1 MESAAPKASEAGGGR
16 LTDLLR
22 PHARRLG
29 FIVALLA
36 LLVATNLAL
45 PYAVK
50 LLIDDVFP
58 HEDGSGGNWALL
70 WAILPL
76 LGLIFVIRNAL
87 FYPSRMLS
95 VRVSEDVCFS
105 IRQRLFEYLQQLNL
119 RFYKAQQPGKVGSRL
134 LDDTFKIQFFIQEKL
149 PTLLL
154 NLLLAQV
161 LLIILYAVNWRLALA
176 SSLVL
181 PLHFGTY
188 WFFKRPIKR
197 RHTEAQENVAAAYGN
212 VIEKFLGVEV
222 VKGFTGEARERA
234 RFHSAIDASRHS
246 QIGTQ
251 RYEFMQ
257 KVVADL
263 FVGAGTVFLFGFG
276 AWQVMSG
283 RMSGGTFI
291 MFFGYVGMLYPA
303 MQEVITGTSHLSK
316 TTACVD
322 RVFEMLNEPG
332 SEAESPHGAGEPLD
346 APLLGAIEF
355 RNVSFAYGHG
365 RTILRNINLSIRSGE
380 RVAITGP
387 SGSGKSTLLNLLPRF
402 IDPTSGEVLVD
413 GHDVRSI
420 PIGRLRRSMGI
431 AFQEVFLFDASISEN
446 LRYARP
452 DATQEELADVCRLT
466 GADRFI
472 EKRSE
477 GYESRVGPN
486 GGDLS
491 RGERQ
496 RINIARALLK
506 NPLILV
512 LDEAAASI
520 DNTSSVTILRA
531 IFRRLRNRT
540 ILFITHKADLVELA
554 DRVIVIRD
562 GRVEFDGPP
571 GESALLDLR
580 ETPLRGLKAAPPPPM
595 VPERLV
601 TALRPV
607 RSEEDQPAEPM
618 MVKAS
623 PQEAHEPTNPEPIT
637 QVETTSHPARP
648 QPITAPLLALM
659 FAAMLW
665 PPACSS
671 HSQTL
676 RTFEVDAP
684 RATGGLV
691 VSGADEEGARRLR
704 SAIEGAERT
713 PTFPSRV
720 GPGTSAALLP
730 SREEIDFAEALKSA
744 PSVDEPEPVSLSERL
759 EAGAG
764 DLASP
769 AESSPIPPDAGRLI
783 PLPRLGPTEL
793 REIIQSISLTARTE
807 HGYQIVPRDVIVG
820 LPQFPD
826 DINALTL
833 LRRKS
838 DQGSEVLLGA
848 GYRTF
853 LSQPPQVWAVSL
865 VRTGEGAPWSAGD
878 ALAQVQAWVDALVAG
893 LNEMRANLTHE
904 DLARAVVQLSYID
917 APGALAALQGLG
929 VSVVADAAQ
938 VPQSIEYA
946 RLPLVI
952 VMPSPSAQQTG
963 LVGDTGATARGTF
976 GVTMLPNTATPL
988 APDTITSPS
997 SRLLVLYHPAN
1008 PGQLARIRNLLSD
1021 YIDRPARQ
1029 IFVEGMVL
1037 EISEDGLK
1045 DLGIEWQF
1053 REGPIDLILGK
1064 LTAGGVLDTLTFSN
1078 LDSRD
1083 VPRDW
1088 SVKIR
1093 ALVRD
1098 GKAEILSRP
1107 GVLTI
1112 DNRQATIRVGED
1124 IPIATSQ
1131 EGTAGISNKLSF
1143 NFQYIPTGIL
1153 LNVRPRTTEHA
1164 DEISMLI
1171 DTVVSAVVPGRDL
1184 EIRAPGGDL
1193 LATAPTISTRRVQ
1206 TYARIDNNTPFII
1219 GGLVSRDLTV
1229 THDKVP
1235 LLGDLPVVGAV
1246 FRASRTQ
1253 RTKREVIIVLTP
1265 YVLPEESYIGGTVP
1279 KDEDLFDSFGNQ
1291 LFRDSY
1297 RIRAEDV
1304 FDLRFLPENRRLVT
1318 YRDLAARVVRR
1329 DTRLAE
1335 REPYRE
1341 FLRGRIPGEDI
1352 LVHRMIYEVVK
1363 RLDAAGGH
1371 LDLPRLVQADRIIYL
1386 ESEQFG
1392 GYSVQFMERVMT
1404 RLGGGG
1410 DYLSFFKRKPDKALV
1425 FTFHYDR
1432 ESDDPLHL
1440 GTEPIPDVAVY
1451 DCPDRKAW
1459 GRLLWDLNQ
1468 PLEDGRKRFSIV
1480 LNDESDLTRLRRAI
1494 MLKKVIA
1501 ANGGAEQVSL
1511 ANFSVGKVLLMPETK
1526 EGQTHILDADVARL
1540 FFHTEHYYSAAI
1552 KEIEQSIADL
1562 DAALRTPEIRPLLDG
1577 AELP

>member
-1 MESAAPKASEAGGGR
+1 MASEQTKPVDASGGR
-16 LTDLLR
+16 LADVLR
-22 PHARRLG
+22 PHSRRLG
-29 FIVALLA
+29 LVVGLLA
-36 LLVATNLAL
+36 MLVATNLVL
-45 PYAVK
+45 PYSVK

-58 HEDGSGGNWALL
+58 HDDGSGGNWGLL
-70 WAILPL
+70 WLILPL
-76 LGLIFVIRNAL
+76 LGMIFVIRNAL
-87 FYPSRMLS
+87 FYPSRMIA

-105 IRQRLFEYLQQLNL
+105 MRQRLFEYLQQLNL

-134 LDDTFKIQFFIQEKL
+134 LDDTFKIQFFIQDKL

-188 WFFKRPIKR
+188 WFFRRPIKR
-197 RHTEAQENVAAAYGN
+197 RHSEAQENVAAAYGN
-212 VIEKFLGVEV
+212 VVEKFLGMEV
-222 VKGFTGEARERA
+222 VKGFTGEAREKA

-276 AWQVMSG
+276 AWQVMQG
-283 RMSGGTFI
+283 HMSGGTFI

-303 MQEVITGTSHLSK
+303 MQEVISGTSHLSK

-322 RVFEMLNEPG
+322 RVFEMLQQPG
-332 SEAESPHGAGEPLD
+332 AESDPAPPAGGSADVPI
-346 APLLGAIEF
+346 LGAVEF
-355 RNVSFAYGHG
+355 RNVSFAYGHS
-365 RTILRNINLSIRSGE
+365 RTILKNVSLSIRAGE

-402 IDPTSGEVLVD
+402 IDPTAGEVLID

-420 PIGRLRRSMGI
+420 PISRLRSAIGI

-452 DATQEELADVCRLT
+452 DATLEELADVCRLT

-472 EKRSE
+472 EKRAD
-477 GYESRVGPN
+477 GYDSRIGPY
-486 GGDLS
+486 GSDLS

-506 NPLILV
+506 SPLVLV

-520 DNTSSVTILRA
+520 DNKSSVAVMRA
-531 IFRRLRNRT
+531 IFKRLRNRT
-540 ILFITHKADLVELA
+540 IIMITHKPELLQLA
-554 DRVIVIRD
+554 DRVVVIRE

-571 GESALLDLR
+571 TEYTLLDLK
-580 ETPLRGLKAAPPPPM
+580 ETPLAGFRPPETAGKAPL
-595 VPERLV
+595 RLV
-601 TALRPV
+601 NPVREAEPPATTIPQPAAAATTETPPSAPEPTPEEVVANRGRTRTIATALLV
-607 RSEEDQPAEPM
+607 LAG
-618 MVKAS
+618 AS
-623 PQEAHEPTNPEPIT
+623 
-637 QVETTSHPARP
+637 
-648 QPITAPLLALM
+648 LLG
-659 FAAMLW
+659 
-665 PPACSS
+665 PPACVSES
-671 HSQTL
+671 RST
-676 RTFEVDAP
+676 RSYGVESA
-684 RATGGLV
+684 RASGGLLI
-691 VSGADEEGARRLR
+691 ADAGDDQAGQLRAAIEASELR
-704 SAIEGAERT
+704 SAALAPHLRSAGGGFAPDREQIEFAGEVLGGAVRGEGGRAAPVERSE
-713 PTFPSRV
+713 PT
-720 GPGTSAALLP
+720 AQ
-730 SREEIDFAEALKSA
+730 
-744 PSVDEPEPVSLSERL
+744 EPVPV
-759 EAGAG
+759 G
-764 DLASP
+764 SP
-769 AESSPIPPDAGRLI
+769 LPPDSGRLI
-783 PLPRLGPTEL
+783 ALPKLGATEL
-793 REIIQSISLTARTE
+793 REAIHSLALSAATE
-807 HGYQIVPRDVIVG
+807 QGYQRVEPEAVVG
-820 LPQFPD
+820 LPTFPEE
-826 DINALTL
+826 INELAV
-833 LRRKS
+833 LRRRDDS
-838 DQGSEVLLGA
+838 GAEAVLCL

-853 LSQPPQVWAVSL
+853 LSQPPQVWVVSL
-865 VRTGEGAPWSAGD
+865 QRTGLNAPWVAGGD
-878 ALAQVQAWVDALVAG
+878 LPLVQSRVEALVAG
-893 LNEMRANLTHE
+893 LTAMRSNLTHE
-904 DLARAVVQLSYID
+904 DLSRSVVQLSYID
-917 APGALAALQGLG
+917 GPGAIGALQGLG
-929 VSVVADAAQ
+929 VSVIADAAQ

-952 VMPSPSAQQTG
+952 LMPTPTAEQTG
-963 LVGDTGATARGTF
+963 LVGDAGPAVRGNF
-976 GVTMLPNTATPL
+976 GNTMLPNTATPL
-988 APDTITSPS
+988 APNPVTSPS

-1008 PGQLARIRNLLSD
+1008 PGQLARVRNLLSD

-1064 LTAGGVLDTLTFSN
+1064 LTAGGAIDSLTFSN
-1078 LDSRD
+1078 VDSRD
-1083 VPRDW
+1083 VPLDW
-1088 SVKIR
+1088 SVRIR
-1093 ALVRD
+1093 ALVRE

-1131 EGTAGISNKLSF
+1131 EGTSVGSNKLSF

-1153 LNVRPRTTEHA
+1153 LNVRPRITEQA

-1171 DTVVSAVVPGRDL
+1171 DTIVSAVVPGRDL
-1184 EIRAPGGDL
+1184 EIRSSDGEL

-1229 THDKVP
+1229 TRDKIP
-1235 LLGDLPVVGAV
+1235 LLGDLPFVGIF
-1246 FRASRTQ
+1246 FRAERTE

-1265 YVLPEESYIGGTVP
+1265 YVLPEESYTAGVIP
-1279 KDEDLFDSFGNQ
+1279 RDDDLFDSFGNQ
-1291 LFRDSY
+1291 LFRESY

-1304 FDLRFLPENRRLVT
+1304 FDLRFLPENRRIVA
-1318 YRDLAARVVRR
+1318 YSDLASKVVRR
-1329 DTRLAE
+1329 DARLAE
-1335 REPYRE
+1335 ALPFRD
-1341 FLRGRIPGEDI
+1341 FVRGRIPGEDI
-1352 LVHRMIYEVVK
+1352 LVHRMIYEVIK
-1363 RLDAAGGH
+1363 RLDVKGQQY
-1371 LDLPRLVQADRIIYL
+1371 DLPKLIAAERIIFL

-1392 GYSVQFMERVMT
+1392 GYSVQFMERVMS
-1404 RLGGGG
+1404 RFGGGA
-1410 DYLSFFKRKPDKALV
+1410 DYASFFKNKRDKALA

-1440 GTEPIPDVAVY
+1440 ATEPIPEVAIY

-1459 GRLLWDLNQ
+1459 GRLLWELNQ
-1468 PLEDGRKRFSIV
+1468 PGPDGRKRFSIV

-1511 ANFSVGKVLLMPETK
+1511 ANFSVGKVLMMPETK

-1552 KEIEQSIADL
+1552 QVIEQRLAEL
-1562 DAALRTPEIRPLLDG
+1562 DAALRTPEIGPLLDG

>member
-1 MESAAPKASEAGGGR
+1 MTSEETKLVDASGGR
-16 LTDLLR
+16 LADVLR

-29 FIVALLA
+29 VVVGLLA

-45 PYAVK
+45 PYSVK

-58 HEDGSGGNWALL
+58 HEDGTGGNWGLL
-70 WAILPL
+70 WLILPL

-87 FYPSRMLS
+87 FYPSRMLA

-105 IRQRLFEYLQQLNL
+105 MRQRLFEYLQQLNL

-134 LDDTFKIQFFIQEKL
+134 LDDTFKIQFFIQDKL

-197 RHTEAQENVAAAYGN
+197 RHSEAQENVAAAYGN
-212 VIEKFLGVEV
+212 VIEKFLGMEV

-276 AWQVMSG
+276 AWQVMQG
-283 RMSGGTFI
+283 HMTGGTFI

-303 MQEVITGTSHLSK
+303 MQEVISGTSHLSK
-316 TTACVD
+316 TTACLD
-322 RVFEMLNEPG
+322 RVFEMLQQPG
-332 SEAESPHGAGEPLD
+332 TESDPAAPADGAPD
-346 APLLGAIEF
+346 VPILGAVEF
-355 RNVSFAYGHG
+355 RNVSFAHGHG
-365 RTILRNINLSIRSGE
+365 RTVLKNISLSIRPGE

-402 IDPTSGEVLVD
+402 IDPTAGEVLID

-420 PIGRLRRSMGI
+420 PISRLRNAIGI

-452 DATQEELADVCRLT
+452 DATIEELADVCRLT

-472 EKRSE
+472 EKRTE
-477 GYESRVGPN
+477 GYDSRIGPY
-486 GGDLS
+486 GSDLS

-506 NPLILV
+506 NPLVLV

-520 DNTSSVTILRA
+520 DNKSSVAVMRA
-531 IFRRLRNRT
+531 IFKRLRNRT
-540 ILFITHKADLVELA
+540 IIMITHKQELLQLA
-554 DRVIVIRD
+554 DRVVVIRE

-571 GESALLDLR
+571 TEYTLLDLK
-580 ETPLRGLKAAPPPPM
+580 ETPLTGYKA
-595 VPERLV
+595 PESGVRSALRLV
-601 TALRPV
+601 NPVRETESAPGVASVTELRPPAPDPATPEAKQPTAGRTRTIATAL
-607 RSEEDQPAEPM
+607 
-618 MVKAS
+618 MVLAG
-623 PQEAHEPTNPEPIT
+623 
-637 QVETTSHPARP
+637 
-648 QPITAPLLALM
+648 TALLG
-659 FAAMLW
+659 
-665 PPACSS
+665 PPACVSES
-671 HSQTL
+671 
-676 RTFEVDAP
+676 
-684 RATGGLV
+684 RATRSFGVESARASGGLL
-691 VSGADEEGARRLR
+691 VSDAGDEQAALFRA
-704 SAIEGAERT
+704 AIEQSENRDSPIASRLLRVEGGFAPDRDQIEFAGEVFGASDRQQAVQVALGERGD
-713 PTFPSRV
+713 PQ
-720 GPGTSAALLP
+720 
-730 SREEIDFAEALKSA
+730 
-744 PSVDEPEPVSLSERL
+744 EPEPTL
-759 EAGAG
+759 
-764 DLASP
+764 DASP
-769 AESSPIPPDAGRLI
+769 LPPDSGRLI
-783 PLPRLGPTEL
+783 ALPKLGATEL
-793 REIIQSISLTARTE
+793 AEMIHNLALSAETE
-807 HGYQIVPRDVIVG
+807 QGYQRVDAQTVAG
-820 LPQFPD
+820 LPQFPEEIHELAILSRRD
-826 DINALTL
+826 GSGAEALL
-833 LRRKS
+833 CL
-838 DQGSEVLLGA
+838 

-853 LSQPPQVWAVSL
+853 LSQPPQLWVVSL
-865 VRTGEGAPWSAGD
+865 SRAAAEAPWAAGTD
-878 ALAQVQAWVDALVAG
+878 LASVQTRVEALVAG
-893 LNEMRANLTHE
+893 LTAMRSNLTHE
-904 DLARAVVQLSYID
+904 DLGRAVVQLSYID
-917 APGALAALQGLG
+917 GPGAISALQGLG
-929 VSVVADAAQ
+929 VSVIADAAQ
-938 VPQSIEYA
+938 VPQTIEYA

-952 VMPSPSAQQTG
+952 LMPTPTEEQTG
-963 LVGDTGATARGTF
+963 LVGDAGPAVRGNF
-976 GVTMLPNTATPL
+976 GNTMLPNTATPL
-988 APDTITSPS
+988 APNPVTSPS

-1008 PGQLARIRNLLSD
+1008 PGQLARVRNLLGD

-1064 LTAGGVLDTLTFSN
+1064 LTAGGAIDSLTFSN
-1078 LDSRD
+1078 VDSRD
-1083 VPRDW
+1083 VPLDW
-1088 SVKIR
+1088 SVRIR

-1131 EGTAGISNKLSF
+1131 EGTSVGSNKLSF

-1153 LNVRPRTTEHA
+1153 LNVRPRIAEHA

-1171 DTVVSAVVPGRDL
+1171 DTIVSAVVPGRDL
-1184 EIRAPGGDL
+1184 EIRSSDGEL

-1229 THDKVP
+1229 TRDKIP
-1235 LLGDLPVVGAV
+1235 LLGDLPLVGIF
-1246 FRASRTQ
+1246 FRAERTE

-1265 YVLPEESYIGGTVP
+1265 YVLPEESYTAGVIP
-1279 KDEDLFDSFGNQ
+1279 KDDDLFDSFGNQ
-1291 LFRDSY
+1291 LFRESY

-1304 FDLRFLPENRRLVT
+1304 FDLRFLPENRRIVA
-1318 YRDLAARVVRR
+1318 YSELAARVVRR
-1329 DTRLAE
+1329 DARLAE
-1335 REPYRE
+1335 TLPFRD
-1341 FLRGRIPGEDI
+1341 FTRGRIPGEDI
-1352 LVHRMIYEVVK
+1352 LVHRMIYEVIK
-1363 RLDAAGGH
+1363 RLDVKGQQY
-1371 LDLPRLVQADRIIYL
+1371 DLPTLIAADRIIFL

-1392 GYSVQFMERVMT
+1392 GYSVQFMERVMS
-1404 RLGGGG
+1404 RLGGGA
-1410 DYLSFFKRKPDKALV
+1410 DYASFFKNKRDKALV

-1440 GTEPIPDVAVY
+1440 ATEPIPEVAVY

-1459 GRLLWDLNQ
+1459 GRLLWELNQ
-1468 PLEDGRKRFSIV
+1468 PTPDGRKRFSIV

-1501 ANGGAEQVSL
+1501 ANGGADQVSL
-1511 ANFSVGKVLLMPETK
+1511 ANFSVGKVLMMPETK

-1552 KEIEQSIADL
+1552 KVIEKRLAEL
-1562 DAALRTPEIRPLLDG
+1562 DAALRTPEIKPLLDG

>member
-1 MESAAPKASEAGGGR
+1 MTSEAQKVSDTSGGR
-16 LTDLLR
+16 LADLLR

-29 FIVALLA
+29 LVVGLLG

-58 HEDGSGGNWALL
+58 HENGSGGNWGLL
-70 WAILPL
+70 WVILPL

-95 VRVSEDVCFS
+95 VRVSEDVCFA
-105 IRQRLFEYLQQLNL
+105 IRQRLFEYLQQLSM

-134 LDDTFKIQFFIQEKL
+134 LDDTFKIQFFIQDKL

-188 WFFKRPIKR
+188 WFFRHPIKR
-197 RHTEAQENVAAAYGN
+197 RHSEAQENVAAAYGN
-212 VIEKFLGVEV
+212 VVEKFLGMEV
-222 VKGFTGEARERA
+222 VKGFTGEAREKD
-234 RFHSAIDASRHS
+234 RFHRAIDASRDS

-276 AWQVMSG
+276 AWQVMHG
-283 RMSGGTFI
+283 HMTGGTFI
-291 MFFGYVGMLYPA
+291 MFFGYIGMLYPA

-322 RVFEMLNEPG
+322 RVFEMLQQPG
-332 SEAESPHGAGEPLD
+332 SESDSSHSD
-346 APLLGAIEF
+346 DHAPDVPILGAIEF

-365 RTILRNINLSIRSGE
+365 RTILKNISLSIRSGE
-380 RVAITGP
+380 RLAITGP

-402 IDPTSGEVLVD
+402 IDPTAGEVLID
-413 GHDVRSI
+413 GHEVRSI
-420 PIGRLRRSMGI
+420 PINRLRRAIGI

-452 DATQEELADVCRLT
+452 EATIEELADVCRLT

-472 EKRSE
+472 EKRAE
-477 GYESRVGPN
+477 GYESRIGPY
-486 GGDLS
+486 GSDLS

-496 RINIARALLK
+496 RINMARALLK

-520 DNTSSVTILRA
+520 DNKSSVA
-531 IFRRLRNRT
+531 VMQSIFKRLRNRT
-540 ILFITHKADLVELA
+540 IILITHKPELIALA
-554 DRVIVIRD
+554 DRVVVIRD
-562 GRVEFDGPP
+562 GKVDFDGPP

-580 ETPLRGLKAAPPPPM
+580 ETPLTGFKAPPPPSA
-595 VPERLV
+595 L
-601 TALRPV
+601 ALRLINPL
-607 RSEEDQPAEPM
+607 RNTGSEEVAPQVPITTDAPLQSQAAPEPM
-618 MVKAS
+618 GS
-623 PQEAHEPTNPEPIT
+623 
-637 QVETTSHPARP
+637 VEVRPPSIKSRSITTS
-648 QPITAPLLALM
+648 LLALAYV
-659 FAAMLW
+659 AALLA
-665 PPACSS
+665 PACVSEKQS
-671 HSQTL
+671 TRSYGVNAA
-676 RTFEVDAP
+676 RS
-684 RATGGLV
+684 TGGLV
-691 VSGADEEGARRLR
+691 ISDPEADDAGLLRLAIDRSESAANRRLPF
-704 SAIEGAERT
+704 SAD
-713 PTFPSRV
+713 
-720 GPGTSAALLP
+720 TSGGFAP
-730 SREEIDFAEALKSA
+730 SREQIAFAGEMLGPK
-744 PSVDEPEPVSLSERL
+744 
-759 EAGAG
+759 
-764 DLASP
+764 SP
-769 AESSPIPPDAGRLI
+769 AQVERIAPVVRADAEEAQEQGLDAAAWLPPESGRLI
-783 PLPRLGPTEL
+783 ALPRVATTEL
-793 REIIQSISLTARTE
+793 REMVYNIALAATTE
-807 HGYQIVPRDVIVG
+807 NGFQATDPIVIAG
-820 LPQFPD
+820 LPEFPEE
-826 DINALTL
+826 INELTF
-833 LRRKS
+833 LRRP
-838 DQGSEVLLGA
+838 GEAGGEVLLCL

-853 LSQPPQVWAVSL
+853 LSQPPQLWAVSL
-865 VRTGEGAPWSAGD
+865 ERPSAETPWAAGEDLPYVEARVE
-878 ALAQVQAWVDALVAG
+878 LLVAG
-893 LNEMRANLTHE
+893 LAQMRANLTHE
-904 DLARAVVQLSYID
+904 DLARSVLQLSYID
-917 APGALAALQGLG
+917 GPGALNALQGLG
-929 VSVVADAAQ
+929 INVIADASQ

-952 VMPSPSAQQTG
+952 SMPSPSAEQTG
-963 LVGDTGATARGTF
+963 LVGDTGAAVRGNF
-976 GVTMLPNTATPL
+976 GNTVLPNTATPL
-988 APDTITSPS
+988 AHNPVTSPS
-997 SRLLVLYHPAN
+997 SRLLILYHPAN
-1008 PGQLARIRNLLSD
+1008 PEQLARVRNLLSD

-1064 LTAGGVLDTLTFSN
+1064 LTAGGALDALTFSN
-1078 LDSRD
+1078 VDSRN
-1083 VPRDW
+1083 VPLDW

-1131 EGTAGISNKLSF
+1131 EGTASGSNKLSF

-1153 LNVRPRTTEHA
+1153 LNVRPRITEHA
-1164 DEISMLI
+1164 DEVSMLI
-1171 DTVVSAVVPGRDL
+1171 DTIVSAVVPGRDL
-1184 EIRAPGGDL
+1184 EIRSSDGEL

-1219 GGLVSRDLTV
+1219 GGLVSRDMTI
-1229 THDKVP
+1229 TRDKVP
-1235 LLGDLPVVGAV
+1235 LLGDLPFFGMF
-1246 FRASRTQ
+1246 FRAERTE

-1265 YVLPEESYIGGTVP
+1265 YVLPEETYTAGTMP
-1279 KDEDLFDSFGNQ
+1279 KDDDLFDSFGNQ

-1304 FDLRFLPENRRLVT
+1304 FDLRFLPENRRIVT
-1318 YRDLAARVVRR
+1318 YSGLASRVVRG
-1329 DTRLAE
+1329 DARLAD
-1335 REPYRE
+1335 EPPFRD
-1341 FLRGRIPGEDI
+1341 FIRSRIPGEDI
-1352 LVHRMIYEVVK
+1352 LVHRMIYEVIK
-1363 RLDAAGGH
+1363 RLDVKGQQY
-1371 LDLPRLVQADRIIYL
+1371 DLPKLIAADRIIFL

-1392 GYSVQFMERVMT
+1392 GYTVQFMERIMS
-1404 RLGGGG
+1404 RLGGGA
-1410 DYLSFFKRKPDKALV
+1410 DYTSFFKRQPDKAIA

-1440 GTEPIPDVAVY
+1440 ATEPIPDVSVY
-1451 DCPDRKAW
+1451 DCPDRKTW
-1459 GRLLWDLNQ
+1459 GKLLWDLNQ

-1501 ANGGAEQVSL
+1501 ANGGAAQVSL
-1511 ANFSVGKVLLMPETK
+1511 ANFSVGKVLMMPETK
-1526 EGQTHILDADVARL
+1526 AGQTHILDADVARL

-1552 KEIEQSIADL
+1552 KVIERSIAEL
-1562 DAALRTPEIRPLLDG
+1562 DAALRTPEIQPLLDG
-1577 AELP
+1577 ADLP